1 MDFHDLQK
9 KLFDI
14 EPTSIAEDKAKMIAA
29 LQGSAPAAPAVQQ
42 QVAESYNVSE
52 GSLQIDRDYSVNDFA
67 ALAGVKLTE
76 APVVAEPVAPDANKV
91 GMGAKQVGNK
101 LGAKGGAGMMSKALD
116 KVAQGG
122 ALPANLSQQIAP
134 FAKQL
139 EVILG
144 DPGLRNKFMA
154 IVKAAEAVSKKNAQ
168 AAAPESIETER
179 ELTKGEEK
187 EKERLVKGMKK
198 NKSDFKDRYGDDAE
212 AVMYATATKNAKKES
227 SIKDM
232 LYARLA
238 EYELKK

>member
-1 MDFHDLQK
+1 MDYHDLQK

-14 EPTSIAEDKAKMIAA
+14 EPTSIAEDKAKMMAA
-29 LQGSAPAAPAVQQ
+29 LQGDAPAAPAVQQ
-42 QVAESYNVSE
+42 PIVESYNVTE
-52 GSLQIDRDYSVNDFA
+52 GSLQLDRDYSVNDFA
-67 ALAGVKLTE
+67 ALAGIKLTE

-122 ALPANLSQQIAP
+122 ALPANLSKQIAP

-154 IVKAAEAVSKKNAQ
+154 IIKAAEGVSKKNA
-168 AAAPESIETER
+168 AAQEPAAQPAAQPAPTE
-179 ELTKGEEK
+179 
-187 EKERLVKGMKK
+187 
-198 NKSDFKDRYGDDAE
+198 
-212 AVMYATATKNAKKES
+212 
-227 SIKDM
+227 SIKDR
-232 LYARLA
+232 LYAELA
-238 EYELKK
+238 KYELKR